1 MLVLPLF
8 ISEKAAELRLRF
20 FVVASTSVLAIY
32 LSAGISFLLVP
43 QGPSDSAQ
51 LLGPFLSPLAS
62 TGLVSGGFFLAL
74 DLHHG
79 RNNVDAPFYDFR
91 EGC

>member
-1 MLVLPLF
+1 
-8 ISEKAAELRLRF
+8 
-20 FVVASTSVLAIY
+20 
-32 LSAGISFLLVP
+32 
-43 QGPSDSAQ
+43 